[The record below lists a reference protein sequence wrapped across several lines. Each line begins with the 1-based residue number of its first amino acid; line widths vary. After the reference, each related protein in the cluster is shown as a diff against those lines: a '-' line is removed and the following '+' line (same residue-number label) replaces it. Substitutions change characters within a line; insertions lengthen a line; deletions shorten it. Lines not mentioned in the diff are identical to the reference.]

1 MKKGWQGKDRIGLNS
16 NARSVIDGHYIR
28 VSHTRYEHSPLRIQL
43 RLQIF
48 HLSSVL
54 ETSKIAVSSTKDCHS
69 NVITNSYG
77 SLFALLRNQ
86 IADNRIVYILQVQT
100 VCSL

>member
-1 MKKGWQGKDRIGLNS
+1 MQF
-16 NARSVIDGHYIR
+16 
-28 VSHTRYEHSPLRIQL
+28 

-54 ETSKIAVSSTKDCHS
+54 ETSKIAVSNTKDWDS
-69 NVITNSYG
+69 NVITNLYG
-77 SLFALLRNQ
+77 SLFALLHNQ

-100 VCSL
+100 VSLL